1 MMMQRSQAKNAYG
14 KSSPKGDKIIDSE
27 ERNDLIVEYAPLVK
41 FVANRIAM
49 RVPPSVSLDDLISA
63 GIMGLLDA
71 VDRFDPSRQVQFKT
85 YAEFRIRGAILD
97 ELRSMDWVPRS
108 TRKKIHDMEKAVT
121 AVEGRLKRPADDL
134 EIAEEMDIDVDTYYG
149 ILNKARGVELLSLDE
164 YLKDDRDNSESKK
177 TFKSL
182 IRGNDDLGDHIMASE
197 LKRVIAESLE
207 TLSEKEQMVLSLYY
221 YDELTLRE
229 IGEVLDLTESRISQI
244 HTKAVIK
251 LRPKLKSYC
260 DME

>member
-1 MMMQRSQAKNAYG
+1 MMQRTQAKKAYS
-14 KSSPKGDKIIDSE
+14 KSIPNGDKTRDSM
-27 ERNDLIVEYAPLVK
+27 ERNDLIVQYAPLVK
-41 FVANRIAM
+41 FVANRIAI
-49 RVPPSVSLDDLISA
+49 RVPPSVSLDDLVSA

-85 YAEFRIRGAILD
+85 YAEFRIRGAMLD

-121 AVEGRLKRPADDL
+121 AVEGRVKRPADDL
-134 EIAEEMDIDVDTYYG
+134 EIAEEMDIDLDTYYG
-149 ILNKARGVELLSLDE
+149 ILNKAKGVELLSLDE

-182 IRGNDDLGDHIMASE
+182 IPGNDDLGDHIMASE
-197 LKRVIAESLE
+197 LKRVVAESLE

-251 LRPKLKSYC
+251 LRPKLKSYY
-260 DME
+260 DMQ

>member
-1 MMMQRSQAKNAYG
+1 MMQRAQAKNAYG
-14 KSSPKGDKIIDSE
+14 KSSPNGGKIRDSL

-164 YLKDDRDNSESKK
+164 YLKDDGDNSESKK

>member
-1 MMMQRSQAKNAYG
+1 MMQRAQAKNAYG
-14 KSSPKGDKIIDSE
+14 KSSPKGGKIRDSM

-164 YLKDDRDNSESKK
+164 YLKDDGDNSESKK

-182 IRGNDDLGDHIMASE
+182 IRGNENLDDHIMASE

-251 LRPKLKSYC
+251 LRPKLKSYYH
-260 DME
+260 ME

>member
-1 MMMQRSQAKNAYG
+1 MQRAQAKNAYG
-14 KSSPKGDKIIDSE
+14 KSSPNRDKIKGNM

-108 TRKKIHDMEKAVT
+108 TRKKIHDMERAVT
-121 AVEGRLKRPADDL
+121 AVEGRLKRPADDS
-134 EIAEEMDIDVDTYYG
+134 EIAEEMDINVDSYYG

-207 TLSEKEQMVLSLYY
+207 TLTEKEQMVLSLYY

-251 LRPKLKSYC
+251 LRPKLKSYY